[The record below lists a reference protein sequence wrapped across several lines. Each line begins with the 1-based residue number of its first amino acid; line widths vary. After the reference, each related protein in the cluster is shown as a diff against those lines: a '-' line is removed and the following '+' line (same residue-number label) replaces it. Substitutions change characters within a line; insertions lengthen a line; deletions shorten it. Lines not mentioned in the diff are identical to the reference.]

1 MCDGCVGYVYVAEA
15 MRGPTWADIESLIA
29 TKNTIISQPKM
40 IMGVS
45 MVPLEF
51 KITPD
56 SSHLKISMKSAFF
69 IHFKGG
75 KCNFLRGQK
84 SSRIIFQRPPTD
96 MNVWALSPAITLSLF

>member
-15 MRGPTWADIESLIA
+15 MSGPTWADIESLIA

-56 SSHLKISMKSAFF
+56 S
-69 IHFKGG
+69 
-75 KCNFLRGQK
+75 
-84 SSRIIFQRPPTD
+84 
-96 MNVWALSPAITLSLF
+96 